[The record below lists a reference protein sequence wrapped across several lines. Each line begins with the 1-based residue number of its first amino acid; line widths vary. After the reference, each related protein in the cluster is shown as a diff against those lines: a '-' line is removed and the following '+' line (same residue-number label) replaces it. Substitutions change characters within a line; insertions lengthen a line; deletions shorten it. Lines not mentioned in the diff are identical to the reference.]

1 MRRRS
6 ASSTSGGSV
15 VFQSNASRHCRHYCF
30 IVSCVWSLTLKPQI
44 VKEYLSL
51 LEALLLSPLPQQQ
64 EMDII
69 YLCSGLGLFFF
80 FLLIFKDE
88 GKSEILL
95 RPMFWTCLWWQLKE
109 ISYCNRTDC
118 SPEMFFMLLDRD
130 MTNIINM
137 SHTYIKHDS
146 AMRRQGL
153 LLKSCCSPQ
162 NTKFPWMQVFDHWCC
177 PVVSGPWLLFVN
189 QAKLLKNKQKDPEKG
204 SDK

>member
-1 MRRRS
+1 MCLITDVETSNSERISVIVRS
-6 ASSTSGGSV
+6 FTLVSPSTAAGNGYYLFV
-15 VFQSNASRHCRHYCF
+15 LRAR
-30 IVSCVWSLTLKPQI
+30 SL
-44 VKEYLSL
+44 
-51 LEALLLSPLPQQQ
+51 
-64 EMDII
+64 
-69 YLCSGLGLFFF
+69 FF